1 MTARY
6 LAAGLVWM
14 FVLPVGSAAAQDS
27 RAARIAAAQ
36 DEKAARLRPAG
47 PSKAEAVFLR
57 LLESYANPTGPFP
70 YFDSVYSGGGFTL
83 GAGYRR
89 FFGDNT
95 AWDVKGLYSFSNYKK
110 IELGITSRDHLAGR
124 LHASVYGGWR
134 DATQV
139 AYYGLGIDTVPADRA
154 NFRLKL
160 GYLSGLVDFHPVP
173 WAVLAGGLA
182 LEDYTLTS
190 GQGSVRSIEDAYTP
204 ATAPGL
210 DADPTYVHT
219 QGTAGI
225 DWRTAPGYTRR
236 GGYYGVTLHDY
247 ADLDETYSF
256 NQLDA
261 HLVQH
266 LPILR
271 ENWVVSLR
279 GRLQTLIGDDD
290 QAPVFLLP
298 SLGSGSTLRAYSS
311 WRFRDRHSMLFS
323 AEWRWI
329 PNRLGLDMAL
339 FYDAGQVAPTRNGLS
354 IDRLKTNWG
363 VGARFHT
370 PRVTPL
376 RIEVAHGDEG
386 WHLVFAGDAAF

>member
-1 MTARY
+1 M
-6 LAAGLVWM
+6 
-14 FVLPVGSAAAQDS
+14 
-27 RAARIAAAQ
+27 
-36 DEKAARLRPAG
+36 
-47 PSKAEAVFLR
+47 
-57 LLESYANPTGPFP
+57 
-70 YFDSVYSGGGFTL
+70 
-83 GAGYRR
+83 
-89 FFGDNT
+89 
-95 AWDVKGLYSFSNYKK
+95 
-110 IELGITSRDHLAGR
+110 
-124 LHASVYGGWR
+124 YGGWR

-173 WAVLAGGLA
+173 WVVLAGGLA

-210 DADPTYVHT
+210 DRDPTYLHT

-261 HLVQH
+261 DVVQH

-290 QAPVFLLP
+290 QAPLFLLP

>member
-210 DADPTYVHT
+210 DADPTYLHT

-247 ADLDETYSF
+247 ADLDDTYSF
-256 NQLDA
+256 NQLDVN
-261 HLVQH
+261 LIQH

-290 QAPVFLLP
+290 QAPLFLLP

-370 PRVTPL
+370 LRVTPL
-376 RIEVAHGDEG
+376 RIEFAHGDEG